1 LPEYLSLNVIALSG
15 EQEVIRDRV
24 KRWRE
29 CNAGLTTFDSK
40 KTFATC
46 DDGML
51 MIKDVCS
58 IILSEKAY
66 TGRIERMDYIPTIP
80 QLEKLAGVLDFEVD
94 RLFVENNQPTVF
106 TAFRGS
112 KLSDEERA
120 GADHLMEMMLAA
132 RQQIMLRKA
141 LHHE

>member
-1 LPEYLSLNVIALSG
+1 MKRLSLVDLAETIKNNRTEKGITQ
-15 EQEVIRDRV
+15 EQLCE
-24 KRWRE
+24 
-29 CNAGLTTFDSK
+29 
-40 KTFATC
+40 KT
-46 DDGML
+46 GINRN
-51 MIKDVCS
+51 MI
-58 IILSEKAY
+58 
-66 TGRIERMDYIPTIP
+66 GRIERMDYIPTIP
-80 QLEKLAGVLDFEVD
+80 QLEKLSEVLGFEVD

-120 GADHLMEMMLAA
+120 GADHLMEMMLAT

>member
-1 LPEYLSLNVIALSG
+1 MKKHTLKAVL
-15 EQEVIRDRV
+15 EVIRM
-24 KRWRE
+24 KRLSLVDLAETIKNKRTE
-29 CNAGLTTFDSK
+29 KGITQEELCE
-40 KTFATC
+40 KT
-46 DDGML
+46 GINRN
-51 MIKDVCS
+51 MI
-58 IILSEKAY
+58 
-66 TGRIERMDYIPTIP
+66 GRIERMDYIPTIP
-80 QLEKLAGVLDFEVD
+80 QLEKLAEVLGFEVD